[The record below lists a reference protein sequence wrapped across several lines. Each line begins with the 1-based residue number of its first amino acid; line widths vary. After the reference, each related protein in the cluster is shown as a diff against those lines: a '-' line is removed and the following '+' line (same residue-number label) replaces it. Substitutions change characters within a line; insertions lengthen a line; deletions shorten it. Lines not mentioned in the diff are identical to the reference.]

1 MAKQKKPSSKS
12 RKRRR
17 RRGGTP
23 ALLVLLCVLIGTAA
37 VITAMTIFFKI
48 GQVRLTGD
56 TRYSQQTVA
65 EASGL
70 ELGANLILFD
80 KNTVLRR
87 IREACPYLDTVQVRR
102 RLPDTV
108 EVIVTECVPVAAVR
122 SEGSFWLMDREGKL
136 LEKVS
141 SAETQELPQVT
152 GLTLVKPKA
161 GDFAEISE
169 EDAKKPMILLLN
181 TAEDDGILQDIGE
194 MDLSEQYNIRFTYL
208 DRFTVKLGSTE
219 ELAKKL
225 RFLHA
230 IVEEKLE
237 PNVSGVIDLSDPQ
250 KARFVP
256 KNN

>member
-23 ALLVLLCVLIGTAA
+23 MLLVLLCVLIGTAA

-70 ELGANLILFD
+70 ELGSNLILFD

-141 SAETQELPQVT
+141 SIQAQTLPQVT
-152 GLTLVKPKA
+152 GLTLVKPQA
-161 GDFAEISE
+161 GNFAEISE

-194 MDLSEQYNIRFTYL
+194 MDLSEQYNIRFT
-208 DRFTVKLGSTE
+208 VKLGSTE

-225 RFLHA
+225 RFLHT
-230 IVEEKLE
+230 IVEEKLAS
-237 PNVSGVIDLSDPQ
+237 NASGVIDLSDPQ

-256 KNN
+256 NNN